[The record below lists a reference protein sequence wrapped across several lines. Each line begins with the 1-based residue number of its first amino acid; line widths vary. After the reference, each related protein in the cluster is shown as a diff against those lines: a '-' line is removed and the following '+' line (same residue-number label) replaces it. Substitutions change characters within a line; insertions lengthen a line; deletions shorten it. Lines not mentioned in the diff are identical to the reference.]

1 MSIQIRNVS
10 KKFGAYLALDDINLE
25 VPDGSLLALLGPSG
39 SGNTTLLRIIAGL
52 EVPDSGNVLRQEE
65 DITHDSARERKV
77 GFVFQHYALFRHMTV
92 AENIG
97 YALRVRKVSKTKIR
111 ERIKEL
117 LKLIRLEGLETRYP
131 GQLSGGQRQRVALA
145 RALAAQPR
153 VLLLDEPFGAL
164 DAKVRQE
171 LRRWLR
177 KLHEQIHVT
186 SIFVTHDQEEA
197 SELAD
202 RVVVMNQGRIEQI
215 GTPEEIYDQPAT
227 PFVFNFLGDTNS
239 FQTAIRDS
247 KAEIAEGVFDLT
259 HENWKD
265 GQHLVAYARPHLMMI
280 HRKLVAP
287 TCLRAVVKK
296 VNAVGPLVTYDLMTT
311 NGEAFVVKIS
321 HHRHHELNISED
333 EKVFVTPGEMKF
345 FPKQLHAREEAVDS
359 VDKIDASA
367 RETIMAAS

>member
-1 MSIQIRNVS
+1 MSIQIKNVS
-10 KKFGAYLALDDINLE
+10 KAFGNVVVLDDVSLE

-39 SGNTTLLRIIAGL
+39 SGKTTLLRIIAGL
-52 EVPDSGNVLRQEE
+52 EVPDSGSVLYQQE
-65 DITHDSARERKV
+65 DITHDSARDRKV

-97 YALRVRKVSKTKIR
+97 YALRVRKVPKAKIR
-111 ERIKEL
+111 ERVKEL

-171 LRRWLR
+171 LRRWVR

-215 GTPEEIYDQPAT
+215 GTPDEIYDQPTT
-227 PFVFNFLGDTNS
+227 PFVYNFLGDTNS
-239 FQTAIRDS
+239 FQTEVRNGQ
-247 KAEIAEGVFDLT
+247 AEIAEGIFDLAD
-259 HENWKD
+259 ENFED
-265 GQHLVAYARPHLMMI
+265 SQSLVAYARPHLMMI

-296 VNAVGPLVTYDLMTT
+296 VSAVGPLVRFDLVTA

-321 HHRHHELNISED
+321 HHRHRELEVSED

-345 FPKQLHAREEAVDS
+345 FPKQSGAEERASDS
-359 VDKIDASA
+359 VDKIGAST
-367 RETIMAAS
+367 RETIMAVS